1 MKKTYFVTRSCTPAE
16 REIYGKDTI
25 SFEVCGLATAI
36 AMTAGDPNGSF
47 VEVEEIIVF
56 EE

>member
-1 MKKTYFVTRSCTPAE
+1 MKTYFVTRSCTPAE

-47 VEVEEIIVF
+47 VEVEEVVVF